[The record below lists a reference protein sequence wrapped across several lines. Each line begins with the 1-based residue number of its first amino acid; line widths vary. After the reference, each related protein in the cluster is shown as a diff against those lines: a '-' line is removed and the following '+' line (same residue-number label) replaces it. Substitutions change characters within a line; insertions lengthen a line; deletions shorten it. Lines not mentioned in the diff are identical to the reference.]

1 MKHISKRLIRALR
14 TGLFTMK
21 TQKAATE
28 LRAAGLTVSFNGWHH
43 RNAVDVIDEDGHVWL
58 SMTFDPAG
66 SGRTDW
72 LAQQLRRA
80 LKLYQNRLTQ
90 PA

>member
-1 MKHISKRLIRALR
+1 MKRISKRLIQALR
-14 TGLFTMK
+14 TRLFTMN
-21 TQKAATE
+21 TQKAASE

-43 RNAVDVIDEDGHVWL
+43 RNVVDVIDEDGHVWL
-58 SMTFDPAG
+58 GTTFDPAA
-66 SGRTDW
+66 SSHTDW
-72 LAQQLRRA
+72 LARELRRA